1 MTGERVAV
9 TGATGFVGRNLV
21 RHLARRGFVVR
32 ALVRRG
38 KSVEGAETVSG
49 DLESGESLGELVKGA
64 RYVFHLGGR
73 VTATDEAEFDRANV
87 EGTTKLVRAAE
98 GEGVE
103 RLIHVSSL
111 AVTGPSLR
119 GAPVDEGAG
128 PAPVTPYGRSKLK
141 GEAVV
146 RDSRVPWVIA
156 RPCAVYGP
164 HDRAFLDLFRSVAR
178 LGVAPVIGDG
188 RQELS
193 MIHVEDLCEA
203 LVRIAVSPPCAGG
216 IYHVAH
222 QEIVSQMDL
231 AAAVGAALGRPARA
245 VPVPV
250 PVFRAYAASVG
261 LLSRWTGKETFIASW
276 KVPEYLAPAW
286 TCRTESLQAATGF
299 VATRGL
305 REGMSATAEWYA
317 SERLL

>member
-1 MTGERVAV
+1 MADLVAV

-21 RHLARRGFVVR
+21 RHLTERGYVVR

-38 KSVEGAETVSG
+38 KTVEGAEVVSG
-49 DLESGESLGELVKGA
+49 DLESAEALNALVRGT
-64 RYVFHLGGR
+64 RFVFHLGGR
-73 VTATDEAEFDRANV
+73 VTAGEEAEFDRANV
-87 EGTTKLVRAAE
+87 DGTRRLVEAVEQA
-98 GEGVE
+98 GIE

-119 GAPVDEGAG
+119 GRPVDETAN
-128 PAPVTPYGRSKLK
+128 PVPVTAYGRSKLK

-146 RDSRVPWVIA
+146 RGSRAPWVIA

-178 LGVAPVIGDG
+178 LGVAPVIGEG
-188 RQELS
+188 GQELS

-203 LVRIAVSPPCAGG
+203 LARMAVSPPCARG

-222 QEIVSQMDL
+222 PEIVSQVDL
-231 AAAVGAALGRPARA
+231 AAAVGAALGRKARP
-245 VPVPV
+245 VRVPV

-261 LLSRWTGKETFIASW
+261 ALSRWTGKETFIASW
-276 KVPEYLAPAW
+276 KIPEYLAPAW
-286 TCRTESLQAATGF
+286 TCRTESLHLATGF
-299 VATRGL
+299 VAARGL
-305 REGMSATAEWYA
+305 IEGVKATAEWYA
-317 SERLL
+317 SEGLL

>member
-1 MTGERVAV
+1 MADLVAV

-21 RHLARRGFVVR
+21 RRLAEQGYSVR

-38 KSVEGAETVSG
+38 KTVEGAEVVSG
-49 DLESGESLGELVKGA
+49 DLESPEALNALVRGA
-64 RYVFHLGGR
+64 RFVFHLGGR
-73 VTATDEAEFDRANV
+73 VTASNEAEFDRANV
-87 EGTTKLVRAAE
+87 DGTTMLVKAAAE
-98 GEGVE
+98 AGIE

-119 GAPVDEGAG
+119 GIPVDEKAG
-128 PAPVTPYGRSKLK
+128 PAPVTAYGRSKLK
-141 GEAVV
+141 GEIVV

-203 LVRIAVSPPCAGG
+203 LVRLAVSPGCESGL
-216 IYHVAH
+216 YHVAH
-222 QEIVSQMDL
+222 PEVVSQMDL
-231 AAAVGAALGRPARA
+231 AAAVGAALGRPARS
-245 VPVPV
+245 VRVPV
-250 PVFRAYAASVG
+250 PVFRAYAAGVG
-261 LLSRWTGKETFIASW
+261 LWSRWTGKETFIASW
-276 KVPEYLAPAW
+276 KVPEYLAAAW
-286 TCRTESLQAATGF
+286 TCRTESLQAAASF
-299 VATRGL
+299 VARRGL
-305 REGMSATAEWYA
+305 IEGVAATAKWYA
-317 SERLL
+317 NERLL